1 MKAQH
6 TRLTEN
12 IEKQTNSELL
22 LFLELGNHA
31 GQKGNDQT
39 AIDYYIKG
47 LQIARELKD
56 KPRIQQLSNLI
67 LTYL

>member
-1 MKAQH
+1 M
-6 TRLTEN
+6 RVTEN
-12 IEKQTNSELL
+12 FQGQTMDELL
-22 LFLELGNHA
+22 LFLELGNIA
-31 GQKGNDQT
+31 GQKGNDQG

-56 KPRIQQLSNLI
+56 KPRVQQFSNLI